1 MIVGIPKERKIQEY
15 RVGCT
20 PAGVQ
25 AFVKRGHMV
34 YFETK
39 CGDGSGFTDE
49 EYLAAGGVAVA
60 NKEQVW
66 ELADMVIKV
75 KEPIPEEYDLMKPN
89 QILYTYL
96 HLAANPEL
104 TKVLLEKKITAIAY
118 ETFINKHGDLPLL
131 EPMSEI
137 AGKMSVQQGAKGLE
151 KTSEGRGVLLG
162 GVGGGPRGEGT
173 IIGGGTVGL
182 SAAKVAIGMGA
193 KVNILDINVDR
204 LSYIDDL
211 FENRIQ
217 TLYSS
222 RENIAECVKRSDLV
236 IGAVLIAGAKA
247 PKLVT
252 EEMVKA
258 MKYGAVIVDVSVD
271 QGGCIE
277 TSKPTTHE
285 NPTYLCNGVVHS
297 CITNI
302 PGIVSRT
309 STMALTNVTLKYGL
323 AIAESGDAILASIDE
338 PIIKSGINTYEGNLC
353 CEAVADS
360 LGMECYSF
368 SRLEEIYGDV
378 VYKKDSK
385 I

>member
-1 MIVGIPKERKIQEY
+1 MIIGIPKERKIQEY

-20 PAGVQ
+20 PAGVRE
-25 AFVKRGHMV
+25 FIKRGHIV
-34 YFETK
+34 YFETE
-39 CGDGSGFTDE
+39 CGLGSGFTDE
-49 EYLAAGGVAVA
+49 EYFDAGAVRLRTPE
-60 NKEQVW
+60 KLW

-104 TKVLLEKKITAIAY
+104 TKVLLEKKITAVAY
-118 ETFINKHGDLPLL
+118 ETFINEHGDLPLL

-137 AGKMSVQQGAKGLE
+137 AGKMSIQQGAKGLE
-151 KTSEGRGVLLG
+151 KTASGRGVLLG
-162 GVGGGPRGEGT
+162 GVPGVPRAEVT

-182 SAAKVAIGMGA
+182 NAAKVAIGMGSQ
-193 KVNILDINVDR
+193 VNILDIDMDR

-211 FENRIQ
+211 FDNRIQ

-222 RENIAECVKRSDLV
+222 KENIAKYVKRSDLV

-252 EEMVKA
+252 EEMVKT
-258 MKYGAVIVDVSVD
+258 MKYGSVIVDVSVD
-271 QGGCIE
+271 QGGCVE
-277 TSKPTTHE
+277 TGKPTTHE
-285 NPTYLCNGVVHS
+285 NPTYLRNGVVHS

-323 AIAESGDAILASIDE
+323 AIADAGDVILASAKE
-338 PIIKSGINTYEGNLC
+338 PIIKSGINTYEGNVC

-360 LGMECYSF
+360 LNMECHSF
-368 SRLEEIYGDV
+368 SYLHETFGDV
-378 VYKKDSK
+378 VYNEDW
-385 I
+385 